1 MVRALV
7 DYYNKDGVRVSLE
20 DFNFGGTTSKTE
32 VLHSYADTYNY
43 VLLDGRRLTPTTRS
57 RRKTAGSSLVQ
68 VIFDGEPFAGEL
80 DTIFRHKQV
89 GIPDSEQALLAFI
102 RWMVPSGRTPL
113 DDDKFIWYE
122 NDFKELGVESW
133 EYNQYASHGDE
144 GYPPVVM
151 RVEDIQCQIARGT
164 LTHTDPKLWMTISLD
179 RVRSLHLL
187 QILTESLS
195 SSLLR

>member
-1 MVRALV
+1 MVRALG

-20 DFNFGGTTSKTE
+20 DFNFGSTTSKTE

-43 VLLDGRRLTPTTRS
+43 VLLDGL
-57 RRKTAGSSLVQ
+57 
-68 VIFDGEPFAGEL
+68 IFDGEPFAGEL
-80 DTIFRHKQV
+80 HTIFRHKQV
-89 GIPDSEQALLAFI
+89 GIPDSEHTLLGFI

-133 EYNQYASHGDE
+133 EYDQYASHGNE

-179 RVRSLHLL
+179 RFP
-187 QILTESLS
+187 S
-195 SSLLR
+195 SMTAYGFGTQVEVNEDVD